1 MDLAPVRLRP
11 AKGGP
16 AGREREAA
24 DVALLHA
31 NFVRVQP
38 AIDNYINY
46 AVLGTGILPPELRDA
61 LKAAEQA
68 GSATWMAGARIL
80 QELNVIKG
88 RATAEAGDEGVAAA
102 LRRAED
108 TLHDLRDAGPGAA
121 GKCGASYT
129 QARADAV
136 VQLELLRL
144 LAAA

>member
-1 MDLAPVRLRP
+1 MEARRRTHFAQLCANLERVHP
-11 AKGGP
+11 AI
-16 AGREREAA
+16 ENYMNY
-24 DVALLHA
+24 VAL
-31 NFVRVQP
+31 
-38 AIDNYINY
+38 
-46 AVLGTGILPPELRDA
+46 GTTMLPEGLRDA
-61 LKAAEQA
+61 LQIAEQA
-68 GSATWMAGARIL
+68 GTCAWASGGRIL
-80 QELNVIKG
+80 QELTSITG
-88 RATAEAGDEGVAAA
+88 RSMADAGDEGVAAA